1 MLNPDLDYLK
11 HAREKGFP
19 ALQQA
24 HDFLTNYRA
33 GRGDTWGENRRKRL
47 LFDLDEWVSDWV
59 KDFPGKEEG
68 GKSGTFT
75 GMQFVY
81 DSLYAEDPRALMEI
95 RHALR
100 MPNRTNQILMNGD
113 PLREIN
119 TNMLSDD
126 ERQLWELPETRRLAS
141 ALRALNNSTDPQERH
156 EAQAWVNH
164 SFLRMRNQ
172 SSNVHSRM
180 PNPKESMV
188 SIFSKMYKK
197 LYPKAYF
204 EYLSSRGA
212 PHRRSPLLGQGIQY
226 YLPSTIKGGGILN
239 YVPMPEFV
247 PPMTPVNAAG
257 RANNIPKTKSTKTST
272 SSRKPLL
279 ALGAL
284 GAAGLAAGVYATRRK
299 KSKTARKK
307 RT

>member
-33 GRGDTWGENRRKRL
+33 GRGDTWGEDRRKRL

-59 KDFPGKEEG
+59 KDFPGKEQG

-81 DSLYAEDPRALMEI
+81 DSLYAEDPRALTEI

-100 MPNRTNQILMNGD
+100 TPNRTNQILMNGD
-113 PLREIN
+113 PLREIT
-119 TNMLSDD
+119 TNMLSDE
-126 ERQLWELPETRRLAS
+126 ERQLWELPETRRLVS
-141 ALRALNNSTDPQERH
+141 ALRALNNSTDPG
-156 EAQAWVNH
+156 ALAWVAH
-164 SFLRMRNQ
+164 SFHRMQNQ
-172 SSNVHSRM
+172 SSNIHTRSIQR
-180 PNPKESMV
+180 

-204 EYLSSRGA
+204 EYLASRGA

-239 YVPMPEFV
+239 FVAMPDFA

-257 RANNIPKTKSTKTST
+257 RANNIPKTTST

-284 GAAGLAAGVYATRRK
+284 GALGAAGVYATRRK